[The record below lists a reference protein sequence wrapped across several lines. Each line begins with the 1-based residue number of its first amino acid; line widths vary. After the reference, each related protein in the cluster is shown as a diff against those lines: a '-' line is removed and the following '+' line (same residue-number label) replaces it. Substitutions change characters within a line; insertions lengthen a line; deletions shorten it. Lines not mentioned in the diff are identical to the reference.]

1 MNALEQNLELIEEHL
16 IDYKSQLPLFYQFE
30 YHGINFDCQIVNHDS
45 PDHYYVNL
53 TARIGYLPYSS
64 ENKNRRELILKN
76 FSHLMAH
83 NLITIDHHC
92 DMKLPLNTMIKGD
105 INAKT
110 VMETI
115 CYTLLDANEVLE
127 IISNTMND
135 KNINTDQNLIEKL
148 A

>member
-16 IDYKSQLPLFYQFE
+16 IDYKNQLPLLYQFE
-30 YHGINFDCQIVNHDS
+30 YHSINFDCQIVNHES

-64 ENKNRRELILKN
+64 ENKKKRELILKN

-92 DMKLPLNTMIKGD
+92 GMKLPLNTMIKGD
-105 INAKT
+105 INAKIM
-110 VMETI
+110 METI
-115 CYTLLDANEVLE
+115 CYTLLDAKEVLE
-127 IISNTMND
+127 IISNTIHD
-135 KNINTDQNLIEKL
+135 KNINTHQKLI
-148 A
+148 